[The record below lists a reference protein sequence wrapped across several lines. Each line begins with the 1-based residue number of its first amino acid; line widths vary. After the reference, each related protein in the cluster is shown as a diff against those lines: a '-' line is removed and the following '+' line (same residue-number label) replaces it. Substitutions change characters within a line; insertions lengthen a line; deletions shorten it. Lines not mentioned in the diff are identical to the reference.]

1 MELSIE
7 QAERLPAL
15 PPWIIYNFDL
25 GEFSARVLVVWR
37 LLEVGL

>member
-25 GEFSARVLVVWR
+25 GEFSARDIGC
-37 LLEVGL
+37 LETT